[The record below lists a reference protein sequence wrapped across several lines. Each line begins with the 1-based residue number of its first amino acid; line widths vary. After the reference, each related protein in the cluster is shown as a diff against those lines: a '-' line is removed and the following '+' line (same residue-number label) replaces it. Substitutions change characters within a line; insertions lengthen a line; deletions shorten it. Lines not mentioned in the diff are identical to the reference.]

1 MNHGTRTAY
10 TYYKCRCDD
19 CRGANRAYALIYERR
34 RRRISYG
41 IEDEPADRYVDA
53 SEARHYLQKLRN
65 IGIGTRT
72 VCQVTGLGRSTVQ
85 NVWRGGRAERRTI
98 ELILA
103 VNATHAPPVAFI
115 PATRTLAQIDDLIAA
130 GYTKKRLGEYVHRNP
145 NALTLQVNKRRVQKQ
160 TADRINALW
169 QRVMAPEITRKEQEA
184 ARKRA
189 ERRRRAA

>member
-10 TYYKCRCDD
+10 TYHKCRCDE
-19 CRGANRAYALIYERR
+19 CCAANRAYSLIYERR

-41 IEDEPADRYVDA
+41 IEHEPPDRYVDA
-53 SEARHYLQKLRN
+53 REARKYLEKLRN

-103 VNATHAPPVAFI
+103 VNATHAPAVAFV
-115 PATRTLAQIDDLIAA
+115 PAAKTLAQIEDLMAA
-130 GYTKKRLGEYVHRNP
+130 GYTKKRLGQYVHQNP

-160 TADRINALW
+160 TADRIDVLW

-189 ERRRRAA
+189 ERRRAAA